1 MPTQDKIR
9 EAGAKAAD
17 SPVAWFAAFEAA
29 MNRRDL
35 PAARRAL
42 GELRRLGVHVTFERR
57 EVSDG

>member
-1 MPTQDKIR
+1 MPTHDKIR
-9 EAGAKAAD
+9 EAGERAAE

-42 GELRRLGVHVTFERR
+42 EELRRLGVRVTFERG
-57 EVSDG
+57 EVGRD